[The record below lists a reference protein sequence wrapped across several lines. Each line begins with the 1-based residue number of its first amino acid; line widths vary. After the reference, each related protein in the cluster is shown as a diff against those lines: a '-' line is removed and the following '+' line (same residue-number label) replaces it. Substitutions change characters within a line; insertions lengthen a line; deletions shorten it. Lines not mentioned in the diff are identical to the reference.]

1 MILLLLL
8 LLLFS
13 LNDFEKRRNGVS
25 SKMADGSWTRSSEEI
40 VCLAFVYIVNH
51 SRESN
56 LWKEAQQ

>member
-8 LLLFS
+8 LLLS
-13 LNDFEKRRNGVS
+13 LNDFEKRRNGVF
-25 SKMADGSWTRSSEEI
+25 SKNGWRTVLGQSSEEI
-40 VCLAFVYIVNH
+40 VCLAFVYSVNR